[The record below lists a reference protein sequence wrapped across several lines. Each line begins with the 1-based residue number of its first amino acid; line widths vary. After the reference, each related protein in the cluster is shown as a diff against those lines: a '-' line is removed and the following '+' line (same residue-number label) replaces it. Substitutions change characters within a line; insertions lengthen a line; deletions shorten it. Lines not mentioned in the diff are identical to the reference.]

1 MAHPKA
7 RTGWLH
13 DDPKVQREFERVGQF
28 LANDDKVIR
37 AIAGVLGSTPE
48 QILVEDP
55 KDIALWALTI
65 FIDGNHL
72 NKKKVVQ
79 GVNYESFKAKASDPD
94 LPIMYVPIEWTGE
107 NTLLAKEYRTIDE
120 AERSNLQA
128 WATIPMA
135 DLTAIKGPM
144 SVVVFREVEQ
154 LKKYGMKGATWL
166 NTVQLVNDELAPND
180 NNYYGTDSDGDKGW
194 HPLSNVAGR
203 LEIDFDYSDLVS
215 GNKVIGTIPADK
227 RVIKT
232 SVLVTTAFDDNAKMT
247 IGDAVGIGR
256 LATHTDIR
264 LESEKNYDIELEVKY
279 ATATELKLYHASGT
293 PTVGEGTVIIYYM

>member
-194 HPLSNVAGR
+194 HPLSNIAGR

-279 ATATELKLYHASGT
+279 ATATELKLYHASGA
-293 PTVGEGTVIIYYM
+293 PTIGEGTVIIYYM